1 MMLWWQRYCFNQA
14 FPIYR
19 YLFIA
24 QCDRQDLVKRY
35 CLDFVH
41 YCIFVTEYFV
51 TYCWSICCG
60 VNALHFMAFPP
71 SCARD
76 DESNNHYW
84 SYLTHNT
91 HCTLHHSH
99 KMRNVK
105 TPKREVFF
113 RLIFGCIA
121 GKHLERCVN
130 SSGLTFKKD
139 LSPDE
144 RMPFFEIMMQALHWK
159 YWFEC
164 STNTLQ
170 EGQIVALLSS
180 GILGS

>member
-1 MMLWWQRYCFNQA
+1 MKLLSVWLKPKMMLWWQRYCFNQA

-99 KMRNVK
+99 QMRNVK
-105 TPKREVFF
+105 TLRREVFVLLNHGF
-113 RLIFGCIA
+113 NA
-121 GKHLERCVN
+121 GKHLAHCVN
-130 SSGLTFKKD
+130 SSDFALKKI
-139 LSPDE
+139 LVQMKE
-144 RMPFFEIMMQALHWK
+144 CLFETVMQALGLH
-159 YWFEC
+159 
-164 STNTLQ
+164 
-170 EGQIVALLSS
+170 
-180 GILGS
+180 